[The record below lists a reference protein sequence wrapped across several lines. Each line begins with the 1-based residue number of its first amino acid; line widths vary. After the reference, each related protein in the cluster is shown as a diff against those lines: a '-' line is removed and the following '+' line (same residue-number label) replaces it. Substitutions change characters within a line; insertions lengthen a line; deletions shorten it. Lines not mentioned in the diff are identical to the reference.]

1 MLLGVLLIIAFG
13 TSFFTMHFADAQ
25 TDQTE
30 SKLQAANG
38 AVEQA
43 FNAVLDA
50 EKVGANVTGLLAQLN
65 VAAGVLAQAENSF
78 RTGDF
83 NTSAT
88 QADSVLPIAQEVTNS
103 AQDAKQTALVSGQN
117 AFWFTIAFTEIGA
130 FVFVLV
136 LFLVWRRF
144 KRGYMKKLLGLKPEV
159 VENTA

>member
-1 MLLGVLLIIAFG
+1 MGIGSCLYSGHYVF
-13 TSFFTMHFADAQ
+13 AQ
-25 TDQTE
+25 TDQTA
-30 SKLQAANG
+30 SKLQAANT
-38 AVEQA
+38 AVERA

-50 EKVGANVTGLLAQLN
+50 EKAGANVTGLLAQLN

-83 NTSAT
+83 NTSAV
-88 QADSVLPIAQEVTNS
+88 QADNVLPIAQEVTNS

-130 FVFVLV
+130 SVFVLV

-144 KRGYMKKLLGLKPEV
+144 KRGYIKKLPGLKPEV